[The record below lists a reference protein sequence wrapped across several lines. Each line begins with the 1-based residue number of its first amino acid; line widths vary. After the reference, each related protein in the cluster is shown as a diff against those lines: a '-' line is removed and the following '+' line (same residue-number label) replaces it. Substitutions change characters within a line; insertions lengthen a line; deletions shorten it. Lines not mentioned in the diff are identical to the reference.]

1 MKPPPPEVVRRGGLV
16 RIAGGPGDAVAQ
28 AHALAFLDLRFDD
41 GHVERWTAGG
51 SLRDLPV
58 GPDDM
63 PALETWARRI
73 ADEYAFSAMCDVAR
87 SYDVPSPA
95 VVDRL
100 PCEEIV
106 VEWNCEPK
114 TF

>member
-1 MKPPPPEVVRRGGLV
+1 MVRRGGLV
-16 RIAGGPGDAVAQ
+16 RIAGGPGDEVAQ

-41 GHVERWTAGG
+41 GHIERWTAGG

-58 GPDDM
+58 GPGDM
-63 PALETWARRI
+63 PVLLAWAREV
-73 ADEYAFSAMCDVAR
+73 ADEHAFSVMCDVAHD
-87 SYDVPSPA
+87 YDVPSPR

-106 VEWNCEPK
+106 VEWNCAPVGV
-114 TF
+114 